1 MGFITFTPTDQ
12 HLTPWSTLAVEPL
25 PEVFLEGESQLD
37 LEPPPPLDID
47 KYLAYHVSCLLN
59 YRHHR
64 NHLQLQ
70 RGMEFTTV
78 FIVGVYI
85 PPSANVKEALWELY
99 GAIRELQNAHPDGL
113 FIIAGDFNHANLK
126 SVLPKFHQ
134 HVDFA
139 TRGVNALDLL
149 YTNIPGAYRAEPH
162 PHLGYSDH
170 ISVMLILAYRPLV
183 RRSKPVLKL
192 VKTWPE
198 GAISALQDCFECTNL
213 DMFREAATKGDT
225 TDLEEYIS
233 SETSYI
239 SKCIDDV
246 TISKS
251 ITTRSN
257 QKSWLTTKV
266 RALLKSRDSAFRAG
280 DKDALRTARAKL
292 ECAEQLADVFTDI
305 FNISLSSTIVPTC
318 LKTTTII
325 PVPKKYPVSC
335 LNDYHPVALTP
346 IIMKCFEKFVMRQ
359 IKDLLPPSLDPM
371 QFVYR
376 PNRSTDNAIS
386 TTLHLSLSHLE
397 NKDTYVRMLF
407 IDFSS
412 AFNTIIPQHLTKK
425 LSLLGINTSLC
436 NWILDFLTGRPQSVR
451 IGTSTS
457 STTTLNTGAPQG
469 CMLSPLLFTL
479 LTHDCAAVHS
489 SNHIIKF
496 ADDTTMV
503 GLISKNDES
512 AYKEKVR
519 RLTAWCK
526 DNNLSLNMEKE
537 MFVDFRRAQS
547 DHSPLNNVNVGP
559 TRRHSHPRSRGHV
572 SRNLIYPPLLS
583 QSQTVVVGGLWNCQS
598 AVRKADF
605 ISALASHYSFD
616 FLALTETWIPPQNT
630 ATPAAL
636 SSAYTFSHSPR
647 ESGRGGGTVSVTS
660 PINLFIIVIY
670 HPPGPLGNFLDE
682 MDTLLTVF
690 PSDSTPLTVLGDFNL
705 PSDKLHSSGLLAL
718 LNSFSLSFNSCPP
731 THKEGNVLDL
741 VFTHPS
747 PATDMTVTPLHIS
760 DHHLVSFSITLP
772 VLPKCNSQH
781 LSLTRR
787 NLHSISPSS
796 VASCTLSSLPDHE
809 SFSSLPLD
817 SATDTLPS
825 SLSSTMDL
833 LCPLSTIRRKNSS
846 PAPWLSDVLRNN
858 RRELRSA
865 ARKWK
870 KSKLDT
876 DLISYRTL
884 LSKFSLDMTSAK
896 TSFYKEKLETSAQ
909 DPRKLHNI
917 FSSLLNPPAPPSPSS
932 LTAED
937 FASFYTEKIERICQ
951 TFTSLPTSPTS
962 HNQHSA
968 TPSLTQ
974 LSTVA
979 AEEVLQIT
987 RSCNPTTCPLDP
999 IPSAM
1004 LQTISPDLLPFITT
1018 VINGSLTS
1026 GHVPTAFKKARVIPI
1041 LKKPALDPSDISN
1054 YRPNNLLDP
1063 NQSGFKAAHSTE
1075 TALLA
1080 VTEKLHAAR
1089 SAKLSS
1095 VLILLD
1101 LSAAF
1106 DTVNHKTLLSTLR
1119 SLGICGTAWEWFA
1132 SYLDVRSYQV
1142 TWKGLTSAP
1151 RRLST
1156 GVPQGSVLGPL
1167 LFSLYTHS
1175 LGKVIS
1181 SHGFSYHCYADDT
1194 QLIFSFPP
1202 SDTTTSARISA
1213 CLADISS
1220 WMTAHQLKL
1229 NPSKTELLI
1238 IPGDPSP
1245 AQDLAIS
1252 LSNSMISPTAS
1263 AHNLGVTMDNQL
1275 SFSSHVTNVTRSC
1288 RFLLYNIRRIRPFL
1302 STQATQVLVQSLV
1315 ISRLDYCNSLLADLP
1330 LNAIRPLQM
1339 IQNAAARLVFNL
1351 PKFSHTTPLL
1361 RSLHWLP
1368 MAARI
1373 RFKTLMLAYKA
1384 KNGPAPSYLKALVT
1398 SRTALRLLRST
1409 STARL
1414 VPPSLREK
1422 DMYTSRLF
1430 SVLAPRWWNEL
1441 PLVFAQIQ
1449 TSPTY
1454 HVNIRMV
1461 YY

>member
-1 MGFITFTPTDQ
+1 MAVVVNPGLDRSGSPKAVVSITPDTHVFIGETVTLRCDIQGGGDTQWTYSWKQNNNELYTYGWGRVYTDSTRQ
-12 HLTPWSTLAVEPL
+12 EFSIWTVEDSDSGTYTCRGHKSDSQSSEISDAVTLTVS
-25 PEVFLEGESQLD
+25 GES
-37 LEPPPPLDID
+37 
-47 KYLAYHVSCLLN
+47 
-59 YRHHR
+59 
-64 NHLQLQ
+64 
-70 RGMEFTTV
+70 
-78 FIVGVYI
+78 
-85 PPSANVKEALWELY
+85 
-99 GAIRELQNAHPDGL
+99 
-113 FIIAGDFNHANLK
+113 
-126 SVLPKFHQ
+126 
-134 HVDFA
+134 
-139 TRGVNALDLL
+139 
-149 YTNIPGAYRAEPH
+149 
-162 PHLGYSDH
+162 
-170 ISVMLILAYRPLV
+170 
-183 RRSKPVLKL
+183 
-192 VKTWPE
+192 
-198 GAISALQDCFECTNL
+198 
-213 DMFREAATKGDT
+213 
-225 TDLEEYIS
+225 
-233 SETSYI
+233 
-239 SKCIDDV
+239 
-246 TISKS
+246 
-251 ITTRSN
+251 
-257 QKSWLTTKV
+257 
-266 RALLKSRDSAFRAG
+266 
-280 DKDALRTARAKL
+280 
-292 ECAEQLADVFTDI
+292 
-305 FNISLSSTIVPTC
+305 
-318 LKTTTII
+318 
-325 PVPKKYPVSC
+325 
-335 LNDYHPVALTP
+335 
-346 IIMKCFEKFVMRQ
+346 
-359 IKDLLPPSLDPM
+359 
-371 QFVYR
+371 
-376 PNRSTDNAIS
+376 
-386 TTLHLSLSHLE
+386 
-397 NKDTYVRMLF
+397 
-407 IDFSS
+407 
-412 AFNTIIPQHLTKK
+412 
-425 LSLLGINTSLC
+425 
-436 NWILDFLTGRPQSVR
+436 
-451 IGTSTS
+451 
-457 STTTLNTGAPQG
+457 
-469 CMLSPLLFTL
+469 
-479 LTHDCAAVHS
+479 
-489 SNHIIKF
+489 
-496 ADDTTMV
+496 
-503 GLISKNDES
+503 
-512 AYKEKVR
+512 
-519 RLTAWCK
+519 
-526 DNNLSLNMEKE
+526 
-537 MFVDFRRAQS
+537 
-547 DHSPLNNVNVGP
+547 
-559 TRRHSHPRSRGHV
+559 
-572 SRNLIYPPLLS
+572 
-583 QSQTVVVGGLWNCQS
+583 SQTVVVGGLWNCQS

-636 SSAYTFSHSPR
+636 SSAYTFFHSPR
-647 ESGRGGGTVSVTS
+647 ESGRGGGT
-660 PINLFIIVIY
+660 
-670 HPPGPLGNFLDE
+670 GNFLDE
-682 MDTLLTVF
+682 MDTLLSVF

-731 THKEGNVLDL
+731 THKERNILDL

-772 VLPKCNSQH
+772 VLPKRNPQH

-817 SATDTLPS
+817 SATDTLLS
-825 SLSSTMDL
+825 SLSSTMDF

-884 LSKFSLDMTSAK
+884 LSKFSLDVTSAK

-937 FASFYTEKIERICQ
+937 FASFYTEKIEMICQ

-968 TPSLTQ
+968 TPSLMQ

-979 AEEVLQIT
+979 SEEVLQIT

-1054 YRPNNLLDP
+1054 YRPVSLLSFLSKILERVVCNQLSDYLMQNNLHDP

-1132 SYLDVRSYQV
+1132 SYLDGRSYQV

-1151 RRLST
+1151 CRLST

-1263 AHNLGVTMDNQL
+1263 ARNLGITMDNQL

-1315 ISRLDYCNSLLADLP
+1315 ISRLDYCNSLLAGLP

-1368 MAARI
+1368 VAARI

-1384 KNGPAPSYLKALVT
+1384 KNGPAASYLKALVT
-1398 SRTALRLLRST
+1398 SRTAPRLLRST

-1422 DMYTSRLF
+1422 AKPKPTVRVNPQSSVYTGDTVTLSC
-1430 SVLAPRWWNEL
+1430 EL
-1441 PLVFAQIQ
+1441 QQETGWEFQWYKNNQGLQNSEQENTLKVTEDNAGETEYKCRARRI
-1449 TSPTY
+1449 
-1454 HVNIRMV
+1454 N
-1461 YY
+1461 YYKHYSDYNNRYYYTEFIDPVKITVRGMS

>member
-1 MGFITFTPTDQ
+1 MRKSGVAEKYVRVVQDLYERSRTVVRCAIGQTEEFKVEVGLHQGSALSPFLFAIVMDQLSEEDFTMTLYLRHYWQDDRLAFPSTNNKSRTFD
-12 HLTPWSTLAVEPL
+12 A
-25 PEVFLEGESQLD
+25 
-37 LEPPPPLDID
+37 
-47 KYLAYHVSCLLN
+47 
-59 YRHHR
+59 R
-64 NHLQLQ
+64 
-70 RGMEFTTV
+70 
-78 FIVGVYI
+78 
-85 PPSANVKEALWELY
+85 
-99 GAIRELQNAHPDGL
+99 
-113 FIIAGDFNHANLK
+113 
-126 SVLPKFHQ
+126 
-134 HVDFA
+134 
-139 TRGVNALDLL
+139 
-149 YTNIPGAYRAEPH
+149 
-162 PHLGYSDH
+162 
-170 ISVMLILAYRPLV
+170 
-183 RRSKPVLKL
+183 L
-192 VKTWPE
+192 VKKIWVP
-198 GAISALQDCFECTNL
+198 
-213 DMFREAATKGDT
+213 
-225 TDLEEYIS
+225 
-233 SETSYI
+233 
-239 SKCIDDV
+239 
-246 TISKS
+246 
-251 ITTRSN
+251 
-257 QKSWLTTKV
+257 
-266 RALLKSRDSAFRAG
+266 
-280 DKDALRTARAKL
+280 
-292 ECAEQLADVFTDI
+292 DVF
-305 FNISLSSTIVPTC
+305 F
-318 LKTTTII
+318 
-325 PVPKKYPVSC
+325 
-335 LNDYHPVALTP
+335 
-346 IIMKCFEKFVMRQ
+346 
-359 IKDLLPPSLDPM
+359 
-371 QFVYR
+371 
-376 PNRSTDNAIS
+376 
-386 TTLHLSLSHLE
+386 
-397 NKDTYVRMLF
+397 
-407 IDFSS
+407 
-412 AFNTIIPQHLTKK
+412 
-425 LSLLGINTSLC
+425 
-436 NWILDFLTGRPQSVR
+436 
-451 IGTSTS
+451 
-457 STTTLNTGAPQG
+457 
-469 CMLSPLLFTL
+469 
-479 LTHDCAAVHS
+479 VHS
-489 SNHIIKF
+489 KRSFIH
-496 ADDTTMV
+496 DTTMENIMLRV
-503 GLISKNDES
+503 YPDGNILYSVSTETALVRVTNDLLMAAVQGSPSLLILLDLSRIREVVAIKREGITTVLTMSTIITGVS
-512 AYKEKVR
+512 ASMPQVSYVKAVDMYLWTSFLFVFLSVIEYAAVNYFT
-519 RLTAWCK
+519 TA
-526 DNNLSLNMEKE
+526 EE
-537 MFVDFRRAQS
+537 MKKLEIGKSHFSYFDKTTDMCLKPISVVTSYR
-547 DHSPLNNVNVGP
+547 
-559 TRRHSHPRSRGHV
+559 RRHFHPRSRGHV

-598 AVRKADF
+598 AIRKADF

-670 HPPGPLGNFLDE
+670 RPPGPLGNFLDE
-682 MDTLLTVF
+682 MDTLLSVF

-760 DHHLVSFSITLP
+760 DHHLLPALFHHFLTMNPSPPFPWTQLLTLY
-772 VLPKCNSQH
+772 
-781 LSLTRR
+781 
-787 NLHSISPSS
+787 
-796 VASCTLSSLPDHE
+796 
-809 SFSSLPLD
+809 
-817 SATDTLPS
+817 
-825 SLSSTMDL
+825 TMDF

-876 DLISYRTL
+876 DLTSYRTL
-884 LSKFSLDMTSAK
+884 LSKFSLDVTSSK

-917 FSSLLNPPAPPSPSS
+917 FSSLLNPLAPPSPSS

-937 FASFYTEKIERICQ
+937 LASFYTEKIERICQ

-1054 YRPNNLLDP
+1054 YRPNNLHDP
-1063 NQSGFKAAHSTE
+1063 NQSGFKAANSTE

-1132 SYLDVRSYQV
+1132 SYLDGRSYQV

-1202 SDTTTSARISA
+1202 SDTTASARISA

-1263 AHNLGVTMDNQL
+1263 ARNLGVTMDNQL

-1315 ISRLDYCNSLLADLP
+1315 ISRLDYCNSLLAGLP

-1368 MAARI
+1368 VAARI

-1398 SRTALRLLRST
+1398 SRTAPRLLRST

-1422 DMYTSRLF
+1422 VPKWLCPRL
-1430 SVLAPRWWNEL
+1430 SPGHRLST
-1441 PLVFAQIQ
+1441 QIHPQ
-1449 TSPTY
+1449 
-1454 HVNIRMV
+1454 HQ
-1461 YY
+1461 

>member
-1 MGFITFTPTDQ
+1 MGWLVMTDRRQ
-12 HLTPWSTLAVEPL
+12 FVRLGT
-25 PEVFLEGESQLD
+25 
-37 LEPPPPLDID
+37 
-47 KYLAYHVSCLLN
+47 HVSD
-59 YRHHR
+59 
-64 NHLQLQ
+64 LQ
-70 RGMEFTTV
+70 
-78 FIVGVYI
+78 
-85 PPSANVKEALWELY
+85 
-99 GAIRELQNAHPDGL
+99 
-113 FIIAGDFNHANLK
+113 
-126 SVLPKFHQ
+126 
-134 HVDFA
+134 
-139 TRGVNALDLL
+139 
-149 YTNIPGAYRAEPH
+149 
-162 PHLGYSDH
+162 H
-170 ISVMLILAYRPLV
+170 IS
-183 RRSKPVLKL
+183 
-192 VKTWPE
+192 
-198 GAISALQDCFECTNL
+198 
-213 DMFREAATKGDT
+213 
-225 TDLEEYIS
+225 
-233 SETSYI
+233 
-239 SKCIDDV
+239 
-246 TISKS
+246 
-251 ITTRSN
+251 
-257 QKSWLTTKV
+257 
-266 RALLKSRDSAFRAG
+266 
-280 DKDALRTARAKL
+280 
-292 ECAEQLADVFTDI
+292 
-305 FNISLSSTIVPTC
+305 
-318 LKTTTII
+318 
-325 PVPKKYPVSC
+325 
-335 LNDYHPVALTP
+335 
-346 IIMKCFEKFVMRQ
+346 
-359 IKDLLPPSLDPM
+359 
-371 QFVYR
+371 
-376 PNRSTDNAIS
+376 
-386 TTLHLSLSHLE
+386 
-397 NKDTYVRMLF
+397 
-407 IDFSS
+407 
-412 AFNTIIPQHLTKK
+412 
-425 LSLLGINTSLC
+425 
-436 NWILDFLTGRPQSVR
+436 TGS
-451 IGTSTS
+451 
-457 STTTLNTGAPQG
+457 PQG
-469 CMLSPLLFTL
+469 CVLSPLLFSLYTNGYTSGHQSVKL
-479 LTHDCAAVHS
+479 L
-489 SNHIIKF
+489 KF
-496 ADDTTMV
+496 ADDTTLI
-503 GLISKNDES
+503 GLISDGNES
-512 AYKEKVR
+512 AYRGEID
-519 RLTAWCK
+519 RLVSWCST
-526 DNNLSLNMEKE
+526 NNLELNSLKTVE
-537 MFVDFRRAQS
+537 MTVDFRKDPAPRPPVILCDSPVSSAESFCFLGTTITKELKWAQNIS
-547 DHSPLNNVNVGP
+547 SLTKKAQQRMYFLRQLKKFLLPVKMLVNFYTAIIESVLTSSITVWFAAATARDKAKLQRVIHSAEKSHFSYFDKTTDMCLKPISVV
-559 TRRHSHPRSRGHV
+559 TSYRRRHSHPRSRGHV

-647 ESGRGGGTVSVTS
+647 ESGRGGGTVSVTF

-682 MDTLLTVF
+682 MDTLLSVF
-690 PSDSTPLTVLGDFNL
+690 PSDSTPLPVLGDFNL

-731 THKEGNVLDL
+731 THKEGNILDL
-741 VFTHPS
+741 VFTYPS

-772 VLPKCNSQH
+772 VLPKRNSQH

-787 NLHSISPSS
+787 NLHSVSPSS

-833 LCPLSTIRRKNSS
+833 LCPLSTIRRKNTS

-884 LSKFSLDMTSAK
+884 LSKFSLDVTSAK
-896 TSFYKEKLETSAQ
+896 TSFYMEKLETSAQ

-917 FSSLLNPPAPPSPSS
+917 FSSLLNPPALPSPSS

-1054 YRPNNLLDP
+1054 YRPVSLLSFLSKILERVVCNQLSDYLMQNNLHDP

-1095 VLILLD
+1095 VLILLN

-1132 SYLDVRSYQV
+1132 SYLDGRSYQIA
-1142 TWKGLTSAP
+1142 WKGLTSAP

-1156 GVPQGSVLGPL
+1156 GVPQGLVLGPL

-1263 AHNLGVTMDNQL
+1263 ARNLGVTMDNQL
-1275 SFSSHVTNVTRSC
+1275 SFSSHVTNVTHSC

-1315 ISRLDYCNSLLADLP
+1315 ISRLDYCNSLLAGLP

-1339 IQNAAARLVFNL
+1339 IQNAAERLVFNL

-1368 MAARI
+1368 VAARI
-1373 RFKTLMLAYKA
+1373 RFKSLMLAYKA
-1384 KNGPAPSYLKALVT
+1384 KNGPAPSYLKALVI
-1398 SRTALRLLRST
+1398 SRTAPRLLRST

-1422 DMYTSRLF
+1422 ED
-1430 SVLAPRWWNEL
+1430 EL
-1441 PLVFAQIQ
+1441 QK
-1449 TSPTY
+1449 
-1454 HVNIRMV
+1454 M
-1461 YY
+1461 